1 MERPHKLYHRNKPLT
16 ESDSENSTT
25 SSVDFDE
32 SMRNAFKLAEK
43 IQLAARKSRLC
54 KISAAEAPCVASGD
68 HVLAPSASTSL
79 DCPEDFSS
87 TALVDVEPY
96 TVSEDV
102 VSYLLGR
109 TDVRP
114 DEWDLELQL
123 WASDAW
129 NSLKNP
135 PEELQAWMFVA
146 CCKFI
151 PCNSVRMMKMTS
163 AANNLKMARAFTEID
178 SHAESM
184 EKWKALGEEMSSPD
198 MMAGM
203 IASLYLN
210 LSREVE
216 SACTMMKVS
225 FMNSPTSIKMAIDK
239 CEQVKTEL
247 MQCSAMM
254 QLEGNLD

>member
-1 MERPHKLYHRNKPLT
+1 M
-16 ESDSENSTT
+16 
-25 SSVDFDE
+25 
-32 SMRNAFKLAEK
+32 LAEK
-43 IQLAARKSRLC
+43 IHLAARRSRLC
-54 KISAAEAPCVASGD
+54 KISAAEAPCVPSGD
-68 HVLAPSASTSL
+68 HVLAPSASTPL
-79 DCPEDFSS
+79 ECPEDLHFSS
-87 TALVDVEPY
+87 TALVDTKPY
-96 TVSEDV
+96 TVSEGV
-102 VSYLLGR
+102 VSYLLGKSE
-109 TDVRP
+109 VRP

-135 PEELQAWMFVA
+135 PDELQAWMFVA

-163 AANNLKMARAFTEID
+163 AANNLKMARAFTESD
-178 SHAESM
+178 SRAESI

-198 MMAGM
+198 VMAGI
-203 IASLYLN
+203 IASLHLN

-225 FMNSPTSIKMAIDK
+225 FMNSQTSIKMAIDK
-239 CEQVKTEL
+239 CEQVMTEL

-254 QLEGNLD
+254 QLEGNLDES